1 MQVSKLLVIA
11 LVCVVLISGGAE
23 MSAGAAAV
31 PRALLRANVLPAA
44 LPHARAAAAV
54 GVDRRD
60 PPGCCH
66 PLPNCCVH
74 VVDDDNAAPAASDDS
89 P

>member
-11 LVCVVLISGGAE
+11 LVCVVLISGAE
-23 MSAGAAAV
+23 MSAGAEAV
-31 PRALLRANVLPAA
+31 PRALCREPASSRR
-44 LPHARAAAAV
+44 LCHTAAAAV
-54 GVDRRD
+54 GVDRRY

-74 VVDDDNAAPAASDDS
+74 VVDDDAAPAASDDS